1 MREFDFS
8 VSSLDSKGWI
18 ESGYGCEGER
28 DGRDRG
34 HGVGRGNST
43 NQGLLSM
50 GVNISN
56 EHYWDVY
63 CLWKKLSLKPL
74 KRSLNLFSPTHG
86 ELPPPNPESKRLRM
100 THNISEIIELKFKR
114 LHMSHKECNPRLTKN
129 HLPRLSLVHREV
141 VLNDL
146 PMPLPP
152 LSSQIIRKRRWEELK
167 TLWLLVHLH
176 QWHLHRDDES
186 TRRHEG

>member
-86 ELPPPNPESKRLRM
+86 ELPPPNPESKRL
-100 THNISEIIELKFKR
+100 
-114 LHMSHKECNPRLTKN
+114 HMSHKECNPRLTKN

-152 LSSQIIRKRRWEELK
+152 LSSQMGGAQNA
-167 TLWLLVHLH
+167 LVVGPSAPMAP
-176 QWHLHRDDES
+176 DDES

>member
-1 MREFDFS
+1 
-8 VSSLDSKGWI
+8 
-18 ESGYGCEGER
+18 
-28 DGRDRG
+28 
-34 HGVGRGNST
+34 
-43 NQGLLSM
+43 M

-86 ELPPPNPESKRLRM
+86 ELPPPNPES
-100 THNISEIIELKFKR
+100 KR